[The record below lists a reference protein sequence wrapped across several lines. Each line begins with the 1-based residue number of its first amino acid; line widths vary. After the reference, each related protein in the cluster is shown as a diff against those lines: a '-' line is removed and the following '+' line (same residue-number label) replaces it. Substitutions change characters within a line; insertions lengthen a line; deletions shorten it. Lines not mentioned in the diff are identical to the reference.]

1 MSALHTTDIGA
12 DSAFVGT
19 TWRGLSCP
27 GAERVNTLW
36 DAAHSSKISW
46 QFMEG
51 QLGVLGFTLF
61 TWAMNYVSLIW
72 ALLST
77 VPVGEGW
84 RTVSFDLV
92 NPDDKASTEYVTI
105 WSHIWAA
112 IHRTKPDRCRQN
124 HGAALM
130 SLAEVGGMAMVV
142 DKDLDYAFIRA
153 EAEWTKLDDITAED
167 SEDRTDG
174 DKQHVRKVI
183 DNVSE
188 QVLSQAKMTVL
199 SVVMGALLA
208 NCWQLYTRIMLLS
221 IHGSFADSRPWIRQ
235 TKISIMIGTLCLA
248 IRVIVAIRVFVLFS
262 RWDERLQKQL
272 PKERAGCENYGKQLK
287 PLMAFLGGC
296 IFLILVIVVVLAL
309 KLWNIDYCYESGYSG
324 VWLVTLKLQSGK
336 IGCLAMPDELKDNTF
351 LG

>member
-142 DKDLDYAFIRA
+142 DKDMDYAFLRA
-153 EAEWTKLDDITAED
+153 ELELSKPED
-167 SEDRTDG
+167 KEQN
-174 DKQHVRKVI
+174 K
-183 DNVSE
+183 E
-188 QVLSQAKMTVL
+188 QVQKNKEQVYKDILSQGRMAVFTIVT
-199 SVVMGALLA
+199 GTLLTG
-208 NCWQLYTRIMLLS
+208 CWQLYTRIMLLS